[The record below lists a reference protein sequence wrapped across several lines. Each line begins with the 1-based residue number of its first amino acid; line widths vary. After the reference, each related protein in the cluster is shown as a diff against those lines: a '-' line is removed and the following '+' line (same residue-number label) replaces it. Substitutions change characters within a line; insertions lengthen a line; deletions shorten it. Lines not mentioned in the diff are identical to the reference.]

1 MTEGEE
7 TNANI
12 YVVRSGEVVLK
23 SKSKEEEK
31 IIKAGGC
38 FGENILEMD
47 IGCLKETTVYD
58 TEYTITTLDQPVV
71 VGVLTIESSRNVFD
85 TTTLGKQSFGYGETL
100 DATPISL
107 EDLEKHAMIGA
118 GTFGQVWLVSHVG
131 SDGDRRPYALKIQ
144 SKRELIKSRQ
154 AKGIVNEKK
163 ILEKLNHPFLSHLAA
178 TYQDKKCIYMLMD
191 FVQGG
196 ELFSVLH
203 SNTRDGIDETNVN
216 FYASG
221 ILEGLSHMHRRHIV
235 YRDLK
240 PENVMIDKDGY
251 PVLIDFGFGT
261 YCMDNS
267 TIKHICLYYFILLIR
282 TCNHCF

>member
-12 YVVRSGEVVLK
+12 YVVRSGEVALT
-23 SKSKEEEK
+23 SKSKNEEK
-31 IIKAGGC
+31 IIKAGGY

-47 IGCLKETTVYD
+47 VGCLKETPIYD
-58 TEYTITTLDQPVV
+58 TEYTMTTLDQPVV
-71 VGVLTIESSRNVFD
+71 VGVLTIESCRNIFD
-85 TTTLGKQSFGYGETL
+85 TTTLGKQRFEYGETL
-100 DATPISL
+100 GATPISL
-107 EDLEKHAMIGA
+107 DDLEKHAIIGA

-131 SDGDRRPYALKIQ
+131 LDGDRRPYALKIQ
-144 SKRELIKSRQ
+144 SKRELIKRHQ
-154 AKGIVNEKK
+154 AKGVVNEKR

-178 TYQDKKCIYMLMD
+178 TYQDKKFVYMLLD

-196 ELFSVLH
+196 ELFSILH

-251 PVLIDFGFGT
+251 PVIIDFGFGT
-261 YCMDNS
+261 YGLFNYQ
-267 TIKHICLYYFILLIR
+267 TLLL
-282 TCNHCF
+282 F